1 MDTPAQREDGRGMGV
16 YILRC
21 ADETLYTG
29 ATKDVERRIMEHNS
43 DTIGAKYTKIRR
55 PVSLVYFET
64 CESWSGACK
73 REFAIKQLS
82 REKKLEL
89 VREYTLDKTKDRVAL

>member
-1 MDTPAQREDGRGMGV
+1 M
-16 YILRC
+16 
-21 ADETLYTG
+21 
-29 ATKDVERRIMEHNS
+29 
-43 DTIGAKYTKIRR
+43 RR

-89 VREYTLDKTKDRVAL
+89 VREYALDKTKGPIAR

>member
-1 MDTPAQREDGRGMGV
+1 M
-16 YILRC
+16 
-21 ADETLYTG
+21 
-29 ATKDVERRIMEHNS
+29 
-43 DTIGAKYTKIRR
+43 
-55 PVSLVYFET
+55 YFET
-64 CESWSGACK
+64 CESWRDACK

>member
-1 MDTPAQREDGRGMGV
+1 M
-16 YILRC
+16 
-21 ADETLYTG
+21 
-29 ATKDVERRIMEHNS
+29 
-43 DTIGAKYTKIRR
+43 RR

-64 CESWSGACK
+64 CESWSVACK

-89 VREYTLDKTKDRVAL
+89 VREYALDKTKGPIAR